1 MENQYEPVEYLILY
15 ATSKFINMIYMFQA
29 TFIISCITSP
39 SYSIS
44 KQLFFMQKIY
54 EVCGIYSS
62 RNNTY
67 GALFWT
73 TYAGHISVWKVFCVE
88 EEMVWQ

>member
-15 ATSKFINMIYMFQA
+15 ATYKFINMIYMFQA

-44 KQLFFMQKIY
+44 KQIAIF
-54 EVCGIYSS
+54 
-62 RNNTY
+62 
-67 GALFWT
+67 
-73 TYAGHISVWKVFCVE
+73 YAEDI
-88 EEMVWQ
+88 